1 MITTKPITTRRSR
14 LETDWH
20 LRPISAL
27 SRTDMRRHMKALEKE
42 NIRLEGLLT
51 ERKEGVELMRAIAA
65 RFDSLEAELFQLL
78 RNFKVA
84 RSKLCQ
90 LTPTESLVYEMVAA
104 NRGMPYKQIAGK
116 LGMTTRAVK
125 FHMGSIFSKTGSE
138 SRNEL

>member
-1 MITTKPITTRRSR
+1 MIAKPITTRSSR
-14 LETDWH
+14 LKADWH
-20 LRPISAL
+20 LRPTL
-27 SRTDMRRHMKALEKE
+27 TMSRSDLWRHMKALEKE
-42 NIRLEGLLT
+42 NARLQDLLS
-51 ERKEGVELMRAIAA
+51 ERKEGIDLMRAIAA

-84 RSKLCQ
+84 RSKFYQ
-90 LTPTESLVYEMVAA
+90 LTSTESLVHEMVAA
-104 NRGMPYKQIAGK
+104 NRGMPYKQIASR

>member
-1 MITTKPITTRRSR
+1 
-14 LETDWH
+14 
-20 LRPISAL
+20 
-27 SRTDMRRHMKALEKE
+27 MRRHMKALEKE
-42 NIRLEGLLT
+42 NIRLEGLLA

-65 RFDSLEAELFQLL
+65 RFDSLEAELFQLI
-78 RNFKVA
+78 RNFKIA
-84 RSKLCQ
+84 RSKFHQ

-125 FHMGSIFSKTGSE
+125 FHMGSIFLKTGAE